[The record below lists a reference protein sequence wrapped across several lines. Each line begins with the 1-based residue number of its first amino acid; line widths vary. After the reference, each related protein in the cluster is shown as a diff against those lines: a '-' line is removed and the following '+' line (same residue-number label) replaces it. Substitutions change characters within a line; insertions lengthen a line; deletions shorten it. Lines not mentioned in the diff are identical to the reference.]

1 MPPYIDPMPP
11 YIGIIGSCDDAMMF
25 VELGAATVAV
35 AVAVVIVDCI
45 AFFFLFSS
53 TPFGLRFSVEADVV
67 DWGMDGGM
75 VN

>member
-1 MPPYIDPMPP
+1 MPPPYIDPIPP

-35 AVAVVIVDCI
+35 AVVIVDCI

-53 TPFGLRFSVEADVV
+53 TPFGLRFTVEADVV
-67 DWGMDGGM
+67 DCGMDGGM